1 MTLTYAAVQEALN
14 KIDANLDAMGDAL
27 LPSPYKSSDTTKLYD
42 ILIGMIPAGTPV
54 KATYLAR
61 ANDLVSL
68 KEITGTVTG
77 HSTIAKSEPF
87 FHVES
92 ENGSVLLPGS
102 LLEILPS

>member
-1 MTLTYAAVQEALN
+1 MTLTYAAVKEAMN
-14 KIDANLDAMGDAL
+14 KIDANLEAMGTAL
-27 LPSPYKSSDTTKLYD
+27 LPSPYKSADAEHLYG
-42 ILIGMIPAGTPV
+42 ILIGMIPPGTTV

-77 HSTIAKSEPF
+77 HATIAKSEPF

-92 ENGSVLLPGS
+92 ETGSVLLPGS
-102 LLEILPS
+102 LLEAIPS